1 MSAST
6 TRSNTPLLPE
16 PVDFTTADFDSC
28 DAALQSAL
36 TQAFPSWTDHNRA
49 SIGSNY
55 RRALCYI
62 LDILTKYQNDHGR
75 ENFMAFVKRRRN
87 MQAILRGFGIRM
99 KGRSAASADVTFTLA
114 AVGSKDVVIPVGT
127 QIKTTGLLNPITFSL
142 ASSVTILAGGLT
154 GTVAATAAT
163 IRSETL
169 TSTGLVDQ
177 RITSQF
183 REFVDDSDTI
193 TIDGELWVRVPNFFN
208 SGALSNHY
216 VTEIDEQERV
226 VFVFGNGVNGKVP
239 PLDDI
244 FASYQTGGGDN
255 GNVNALQITQLD
267 GAITDVDGS
276 PVQITVS
283 NAFDASGGFD
293 AETVEQVR
301 RRAPG
306 ALRALSRCVS
316 REDFEIVGLG
326 VGGVERT
333 MMLTTDE
340 DATVADNSGEL
351 IVIPSGGGLP
361 SAILKA
367 QVLQEVTVVFPTML
381 TFLVIVIDPTY
392 VTVDL
397 TIDVKRKDGFTDA
410 EVELNINLALAAL
423 FAIVDTNGAPNIA
436 MDFGANLP
444 EQIIPF
450 STLISTVAGA
460 DGVQR
465 VDEDTFLPADDVA
478 VGLREFP
485 QLGTV
490 TVSFL

>member
-6 TRSNTPLLPE
+6 TRSNTPLLPK

-28 DAALQSAL
+28 DAALQSGL

-99 KGRSAASADVTFTLA
+99 KGRSAASADVLFTLA

-127 QIKTTGLLNPITFSL
+127 QIKTTGLLNPIIFSTV
-142 ASSVTILAGGLT
+142 SPVTIAAGGLT
-154 GTVAATAAT
+154 GTVSVTAAT
-163 IRSETL
+163 NRSETL

-177 RITSQF
+177 RLTTQF
-183 REFVDDSDTI
+183 REFVDNSDTI
-193 TIDGELWVRVPNFFN
+193 VIDGENWIRVPNFFN

-226 VFVFGNGVNGKVP
+226 VFIFGNGVNGKVP

-244 FASYQTGGGDN
+244 FAAYQTGGGSD

-267 GAITDVDGS
+267 SAITDVDGS
-276 PVQITVS
+276 PVQLTVS
-283 NAFDASGGFD
+283 NAVDASGGFD

-306 ALRALSRCVS
+306 ALRVLTRTVS

-326 VGGVERT
+326 VGGVIRT

-340 DATVADNSGEL
+340 DATVADNAGEL
-351 IVIPSGGGLP
+351 IVIPTGGGLP
-361 SAILKA
+361 SSILKQ
-367 QVLQEVTVVFPTML
+367 QVEQAVTVEFPTML
-381 TFLVIVIDPTY
+381 TFLVTAIDPAY
-392 VTVDL
+392 VTVDI
-397 TIDVKRKDGFTDA
+397 TVDVKRKDGFTDA
-410 EVELNINLALAAL
+410 EVEENINIALAVL
-423 FAIVDTNGAPNIA
+423 FAIVDDNGAPNIE

-450 STLISTVAGA
+450 STLLKTIANV

-465 VDEDTFLPADDVA
+465 VDEDTFLPADDVTI
-478 VGLREFP
+478 GLREFP
-485 QLGTV
+485 ELGTV
-490 TVSFL
+490 SVTFL